1 MLSITIFE
9 ALRQARQG
17 IADIDA
23 RMLLQHVLNVNYAY
37 LLAHPKQKLTTEQ
50 TQAFYLL
57 TARRGLGE
65 PIAYLTGRREFYS
78 LEFNVTPAVLI
89 PRPETELLIDLALAR
104 IPPHRQCRILDLGT
118 GSGAIAL
125 TLARHRPL
133 AEVTAVDVSPAAV
146 AVAIANAARFKLNN
160 VRVLEADWFE
170 GVAGESFDLIVSN
183 PPYVAA
189 DDPHL
194 AQGDL
199 RFEPQLALVAEGEG
213 LDCIRLIIGSA
224 PAHLAPEGALLL
236 EHGYDQAEACRRFL
250 SEAGCREVFS
260 HPDIAGIMRVSG
272 GWFRSF
278 PGEAVKMEH

>member
-1 MLSITIFE
+1 VSSITIFE
-9 ALRQARQG
+9 ALGQACRN

-23 RMLLQHVLNVNYAY
+23 RMLLQYVLNVNHAY
-37 LLAHPKQKLTTEQ
+37 LLAHPEQKLTTEQ

-57 TARRGLGE
+57 TDRRALGE
-65 PIAYLTGRREFYS
+65 PVAYLMGTREFYS
-78 LEFNVTPAVLI
+78 LEFNVTPAVLV

-104 IPPHRQCRILDLGT
+104 IPPHHPCRILDLGT

-133 AEVTAVDVSPAAV
+133 AEVTAVDVSAAAV
-146 AVAIANAARFKLNN
+146 AVANANAARFKLNN
-160 VRVLEADWFE
+160 VRVMEADWFG

-183 PPYVAA
+183 PPYVAR

-199 RFEPQLALVAEGEG
+199 RFEPQIALVARGAG

-224 PAHLAPEGALLL
+224 PAHLALEGSLLL
-236 EHGYDQAEACRRFL
+236 EHGYDQAEACRRLL
-250 SEAGCREVFS
+250 SEAGFREVLS
-260 HPDIAGIMRVSG
+260 HPDLAGIMRVSG

-278 PGEAVKMEH
+278 PREAAKMQ

>member
-1 MLSITIFE
+1 VSSITIFE
-9 ALRQARQG
+9 ALGQARQN

-23 RMLLQHVLNVNYAY
+23 RMLLQYVLNVNHAY
-37 LLAHPKQKLTTEQ
+37 LLAHPEQKLTTEQ
-50 TQAFYLL
+50 AQAFYLL
-57 TARRGLGE
+57 TARRALGE
-65 PIAYLTGRREFYS
+65 PVAYLTGRREFYN

-133 AEVTAVDVSPAAV
+133 AKITAVDVSASAV
-146 AVAIANAARFKLNN
+146 AVANANAARFKLNN
-160 VRVLEADWFE
+160 VRVIEADWFE

-199 RFEPQLALVAEGEG
+199 RFEPQIALVATEG

-224 PAHLAPEGALLL
+224 PAHLAPEGLLLL
-236 EHGYDQAEACRRFL
+236 EHGYDQAEACRRLL
-250 SEAGCREVFS
+250 SQAGFRDVFS
-260 HPDIAGIMRVSG
+260 RPDLAGIMRVSG

-278 PGEAVKMEH
+278 PGEAGKMQQ

>member
-1 MLSITIFE
+1 VSSITILE
-9 ALRQARQG
+9 ALRQTRRD

-23 RMLLQHVLNVNYAY
+23 RMLLQHVLNVNHAY
-37 LLAHPKQKLTTEQ
+37 LLAHSEQKLTTEQ

-57 TARRGLGE
+57 TERRIRGE
-65 PIAYLTGRREFYS
+65 PVAYLTGGREFYS

-104 IPPHRQCRILDLGT
+104 IPPHSRCRILDLGT

-133 AEVTAVDVSPAAV
+133 AEITAVDVSAAAV
-146 AVAIANAARFKLNN
+146 AVADANAVRFKLNN
-160 VRVLEADWFE
+160 VRIIEADWFE
-170 GVAGESFDLIVSN
+170 GVAGESFDLIISN

-199 RFEPQLALVAEGEG
+199 RFEPHIALVAEGEG
-213 LDCIRLIIGSA
+213 LDCIRWIIGSA

-236 EHGYDQAEACRRFL
+236 EHGYDQAEACRRLL
-250 SEAGCREVFS
+250 SEAGFREVFS
-260 HPDIAGIMRVSG
+260 HPDLAGIMRVSG

-278 PGEAVKMEH
+278 PGEAAKMQ

>member
-1 MLSITIFE
+1 MSSITIFE
-9 ALRQARQG
+9 ALGQARRN

-23 RMLLQHVLNVNYAY
+23 RMLLQYVLNVNHAY
-37 LLAHPKQKLTTEQ
+37 LLAHPEQKLTAEQ

-57 TARRGLGE
+57 TDRRARGE
-65 PIAYLTGRREFYS
+65 PVAYLTGTREFYS
-78 LEFNVTPAVLI
+78 LEFNVTPAVLV
-89 PRPETELLIDLALAR
+89 PRPETELLIDLALTR

-133 AEVTAVDVSPAAV
+133 AEVTAVDVSAAAAAV
-146 AVAIANAARFKLNN
+146 ANANAARFKLNN
-160 VRVLEADWFE
+160 VRVMEADWFD

-194 AQGDL
+194 VQGDL
-199 RFEPQLALVAEGEG
+199 RFEPQIALVAEGEG

-224 PAHLAPEGALLL
+224 PAHLAPEGALLM
-236 EHGYDQAEACRRFL
+236 EHGYDQAEACRSL
-250 SEAGCREVFS
+250 LIEAGFREVFS

-278 PGEAVKMEH
+278 PGEAVKMGH